1 MQEPNEAERGTALQR
16 VLDSDELAR
25 SPKLSQL
32 LRYICDES
40 RFGHPEQ
47 LTEREIGV
55 AVFGRSSHYDSSA
68 DNIVR
73 VQVRNLRGRL
83 ARFYENDG
91 SDDAVIIEIPKGHY
105 LPAFKRRAPPTSG
118 RDWGGRDL
126 RLAPIG
132 AAAAL
137 LVGFGVL
144 LGSWRATAVESA
156 DSNVAK
162 LAARP
167 HAPWSAVIE
176 PGRRTLLIV
185 PDSTYAMT
193 QRLLGR
199 GLTLD
204 DYLAGGVE
212 RQHPTRSVIPERLR
226 RDLDYLDLVAWR
238 EQTSFASLIEALAIV
253 RMAGPWAGHI
263 EVRYPRNLSARGL
276 AGKNVIL
283 LGPKRSLP
291 WKEVYESRLSFRH
304 HYEEETG
311 TPYFENITP
320 VHGESRFYRQGG
332 ADGHANVTYTH
343 LALLPN
349 IEGGGTVLIIGGAT
363 ERAQTAVAS
372 RLVHPEQARR
382 ILLNVGIDDSDLPPF
397 FEAILSSSHHPD
409 IGSAIE
415 VVAARIDGRAPP
427 TRLARAR

>member
-1 MQEPNEAERGTALQR
+1 MLEPNEAERGAALQR
-16 VLDSDELAR
+16 VLESDELAR

-32 LRYICDES
+32 LLHICDES

-83 ARFYENDG
+83 ARFYENEG
-91 SDDAVIIEIPKGHY
+91 ADDAVIIEIPKGHY
-105 LPAFKRRAPPTSG
+105 LPAFRRRAPPTSG
-118 RDWGGRDL
+118 RGWGGRDF
-126 RLAPIG
+126 RLARMG

-137 LVGFGVL
+137 LVGFGAL

-199 GLTLD
+199 GLTLE

-212 RQHPTRSVIPERLR
+212 YPYRTRSVVPERLR
-226 RDLDYLDLVAWR
+226 RELDYLDLIVWR
-238 EQTSFASLIEALAIV
+238 DQTSFTSLIETLAIV
-253 RMAGPWAGHI
+253 QMAGPLADQI
-263 EVRYPRNLSARGL
+263 EVLYPRDLSARGL

-283 LGPKRSLP
+283 LGPKRTLP
-291 WKEVYESRLSFRH
+291 WNEVYESRLSFRH
-304 HYEEETG
+304 HYDEETAA
-311 TPYFENITP
+311 PYFENIAP
-320 VHGESRFYRQGG
+320 VRGESRFYRQGG

-343 LALLPN
+343 LALLPD
-349 IEGGGTVLIIGGAT
+349 IEGGGAVLIIGGAT
-363 ERAQTAVAS
+363 DRAQTAVAS
-372 RLVHPEQARR
+372 RLMHPEQARR
-382 ILLNVGIDDSDLPPF
+382 ILLNIGVDDPDHPPF
-397 FEAILSSSHHPD
+397 FEAILSSSRHPD
-409 IGSAIE
+409 VGSAIE
-415 VVAARIDGRAPP
+415 VVVARIDGRAPP
-427 TRLARAR
+427 TRLTRAR